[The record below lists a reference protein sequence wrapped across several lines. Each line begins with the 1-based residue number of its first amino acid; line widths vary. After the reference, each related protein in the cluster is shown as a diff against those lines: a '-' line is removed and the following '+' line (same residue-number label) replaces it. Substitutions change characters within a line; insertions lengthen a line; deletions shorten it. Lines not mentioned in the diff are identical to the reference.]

1 MCKIWSIQA
10 LENSINPKSF
20 EDYEHCFSFSCI
32 WAFAGCLIRDHRKIF
47 DSWWREIFSENQL
60 FPDSGT
66 VSLSFQ
72 ILSIWSWS
80 YILIWSCSYLYE
92 AVHYLSISIWDCPLS
107 IYIYLRLPYIYLY
120 LSGTVLYLSN
130 TVLYLSKTVLVCVV
144 STTEKKT
151 ISKLTPIF
159 ADYFYS

>member
-1 MCKIWSIQA
+1 M
-10 LENSINPKSF
+10 ENSINPKSF
-20 EDYEHCFSFSCI
+20 KDYEYCFSFSCI

-80 YILIWSCSYLYE
+80 YLT
-92 AVHYLSISIWDCPLS
+92 
-107 IYIYLRLPYIYLY
+107 IYLKLILLTYLY
-120 LSGTVLYLSN
+120 LSGTVLYLSK
-130 TVLYLSKTVLVCVV
+130 TVLYLPENVLVCVV
-144 STTEKKT
+144 CTTKKKLYFKINFHFCKLFLFMRKHFHYFTCKKT
-151 ISKLTPIF
+151 FWKIIQLLKNN
-159 ADYFYS
+159 Y